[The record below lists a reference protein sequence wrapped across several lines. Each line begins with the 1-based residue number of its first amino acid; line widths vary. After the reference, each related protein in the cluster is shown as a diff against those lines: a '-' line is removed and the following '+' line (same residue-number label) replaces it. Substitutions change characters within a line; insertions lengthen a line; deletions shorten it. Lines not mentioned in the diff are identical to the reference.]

1 MLTKKRYII
10 NLSIA
15 TLVLVIGLFVAV
27 FGTAFDFNKIVCAI
41 GLISFMLGCFSLAI
55 LSIHDYKAQK

>member
-1 MLTKKRYII
+1 MTKKRYTIS
-10 NLSIA
+10 LSIA

-27 FGTAFDFNKIVCAI
+27 FGTAFDLNKMVCAI

-55 LSIHDYKAQK
+55 LSVYGYKTQK

>member
-1 MLTKKRYII
+1 MLTKKRYMIS
-10 NLSIA
+10 LSIA

-27 FGTAFDFNKIVCAI
+27 FGTAFNFNAIVCDI

-55 LSIHDYKAQK
+55 LSIYDYKTQK